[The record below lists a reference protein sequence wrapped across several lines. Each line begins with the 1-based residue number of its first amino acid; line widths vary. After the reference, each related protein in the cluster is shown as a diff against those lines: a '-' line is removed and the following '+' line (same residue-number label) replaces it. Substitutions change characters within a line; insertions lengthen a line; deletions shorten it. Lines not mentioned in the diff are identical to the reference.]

1 MSSAIGDAL
10 TSISPYLGV
19 IGTLFGIGDTLF
31 GGSSVSMPKLQ
42 MPQVQ
47 NFQIPQADLQ
57 QLNSQISQNTQLSD
71 SARQTALDAINS
83 YNQGQLSSAYAGQY
97 EQQYNQAKQQVL
109 QQLAAQGFTA
119 GSTQYTNAMQNLQT
133 WASNLKSQMLQQQLQ
148 AGLQTAGLSDKAI
161 QDLESSWTTQSG
173 INAQN
178 NAANIEGTN
187 VSNQAQLGLTEAE
200 LQRQQLSNQKM
211 SNVMQGVSGLAG
223 AVKGLG
229 GSNTTQPTSTDTIGQ
244 FSSNPLG
251 YQTPQSDPT
260 GAAGYAPFTNAIT
273 GV

>member
-1 MSSAIGDAL
+1 MASALPFVQVAA
-10 TSISPYLGV
+10 S
-19 IGTLFGIGDTLF
+19 LFGIGDGLF

-57 QLNSQISQNTQLSD
+57 ALNSQISQNTQLSD

-133 WASNLKSQMLQQQLQ
+133 WGANLKSQMLQQQLQ
-148 AGLQTAGLSDKAI
+148 AGLQTAGLSDNAI
-161 QDLESSWTTQSG
+161 KDLESSWQTQSG

-187 VSNQAQLGLTEAE
+187 AYNQAQLTKTQAE
-200 LQRQQLSNQKM
+200 MANQQLQQQKYG
-211 SNVMQGVSGLAG
+211 NIANAVQGLSGTLG
-223 AVKGLG
+223 KLG
-229 GSNTTQPTSTDTIGQ
+229 GSNTTQPTSTNDIRTGQ
-244 FSSNPLG
+244 YSSNPVG
-251 YQTPQSDPT
+251 YQTPQSNPI
-260 GAAGYAPFTNAIT
+260 GAAGLSSLSSIM
-273 GV
+273 GG